1 MAAGEKMWTEKRSLI
16 WRKGDE
22 LTAWPGLDIIQNN
35 KENQKFWGQNRMYMT
50 AQRKLLFRYFSEHPD
65 VSVTARQLCGV
76 LNNGDQV
83 KIGLSS
89 IYRNLAELTKAGF
102 ILQTISQDSKEA
114 RYRYV
119 SPETC
124 SHRLHLTCLRCGKTF
139 HMTQKLSDRLLTDI
153 LRVEDFAVDENQTT
167 VYGLCRDCRE
177 QRN

>member
-1 MAAGEKMWTEKRSLI
+1 MLALTRKKGESLVV
-16 WRKGDE
+16 
-22 LTAWPGLDIIQNN
+22 NN
-35 KENQKFWGQNRMYMT
+35 NIEIT
-50 AQRKLLFRYFSEHPD
+50 
-65 VSVTARQLCGV
+65 V
-76 LNNGDQV
+76 LEIRGDQV

-89 IYRNLAELTKAGF
+89 IYRNLAALTKAGF

-124 SHRLHLTCLRCGKTF
+124 GHRLHLTCLRCGKIF

-177 QRN
+177 QKN

>member
-1 MAAGEKMWTEKRSLI
+1 
-16 WRKGDE
+16 
-22 LTAWPGLDIIQNN
+22 
-35 KENQKFWGQNRMYMT
+35 MYMT

-65 VSVTARQLCGV
+65 VSVTARQLCDV

-89 IYRNLAELTKAGF
+89 IYRNLAALTKAGF

-124 SHRLHLTCLRCGKTF
+124 GHRLHLTCLRCGKTF
-139 HMTQKLSDRLLTDI
+139 HMTQKLSDRLLRPRYNT
-153 LRVEDFAVDENQTT
+153 E
-167 VYGLCRDCRE
+167 
-177 QRN
+177 

>member
-1 MAAGEKMWTEKRSLI
+1 MLALTRKKGESLVV
-16 WRKGDE
+16 
-22 LTAWPGLDIIQNN
+22 NN
-35 KENQKFWGQNRMYMT
+35 NIEIT
-50 AQRKLLFRYFSEHPD
+50 
-65 VSVTARQLCGV
+65 V
-76 LNNGDQV
+76 LEIRGDQV

-89 IYRNLAELTKAGF
+89 IYRNLAALTKAGF

-124 SHRLHLTCLRCGKTF
+124 GHRLHLTCLRCGKTF

>member
-1 MAAGEKMWTEKRSLI
+1 
-16 WRKGDE
+16 
-22 LTAWPGLDIIQNN
+22 
-35 KENQKFWGQNRMYMT
+35 MT

-65 VSVTARQLCGV
+65 VSVTARQLCDV

-83 KIGLSS
+83 NIGLSS
-89 IYRNLAELTKAGF
+89 IYRNLAALTKAGF

-114 RYRYV
+114 QYRYV

-124 SHRLHLTCLRCGKTF
+124 GHRLHLTCLRCGKTV

-177 QRN
+177 QRT

>member
-1 MAAGEKMWTEKRSLI
+1 
-16 WRKGDE
+16 
-22 LTAWPGLDIIQNN
+22 
-35 KENQKFWGQNRMYMT
+35 MYMT
-50 AQRKLLFRYFSEHPD
+50 APRKLLFRYFSEHPD
-65 VSVTARQLCGV
+65 VSVTARQLCDV

-89 IYRNLAELTKAGF
+89 IYRNLAALTKAGF

-124 SHRLHLTCLRCGKTF
+124 GHRLHLTCLRCGKTF